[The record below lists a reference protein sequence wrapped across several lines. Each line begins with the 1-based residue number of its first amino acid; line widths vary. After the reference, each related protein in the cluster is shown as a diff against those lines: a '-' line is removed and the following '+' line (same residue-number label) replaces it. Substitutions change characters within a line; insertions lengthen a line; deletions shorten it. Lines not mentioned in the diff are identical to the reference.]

1 VSVLL
6 LVRHGQASFGAAD
19 YDRLSELGERQSRML
34 GEALAARGVRP
45 DLLVR
50 GALRRHRQTAEA
62 AVSGAGWTGEVLEDP
77 GWDEF
82 DRRTSTGAAVEE
94 ERSQDGTGPTQA
106 TLEHQVRR
114 FEDSVSRW
122 ASGDHDEDYHE
133 SFPAFRSR
141 VQESLRRTLSLLGSR
156 DTAVVF
162 TSGGPVSWVT
172 AALTDGGV
180 PTWRRMADV
189 VVNSSVTKVVTGR
202 RGVSLISFNEHSHLE
217 ADRNLIT
224 YR

>member
-19 YDRLSELGERQSRML
+19 YDRLSELGERQSRMV

-45 DLLVR
+45 DLIVR
-50 GALRRHRQTAEA
+50 GALRRHRQTADA

-94 ERSQDGTGPTQA
+94 EASQQHRTV
-106 TLEHQVRR
+106 EEQVRH

-122 ASGDHDEDYHE
+122 ASGEHDADYHE
-133 SFPAFRSR
+133 SFPAFQAR
-141 VQESLRRTLSLLGSR
+141 VREALRRTLSRLGPR
-156 DTAVVF
+156 ETGVVF

-172 AALTDGGV
+172 ATLTDGGV

-189 VVNSSVTKVVTGR
+189 VVNTSVTKVLAGS
-202 RGVSLISFNEHSHLE
+202 RGASLISFNEHSHLE
-217 ADRNLIT
+217 ADKALIT

>member
-19 YDRLSELGERQSRML
+19 YDRLSALGERQSRML

-45 DLLVR
+45 DVVVR
-50 GALRRHRQTAEA
+50 GSLRRHRQTAEA
-62 AVSGAGWTGEVLEDP
+62 AVSGAGWSGEVEEDP

-82 DRRTSTGAAVEE
+82 DRRTSTGAAVDEE
-94 ERSQDGTGPTQA
+94 VAQDTDPVLD
-106 TLEHQVRR
+106 LEDRVRL

-122 ASGDHDEDYHE
+122 ASGEHDGDYHE
-133 SFPAFRSR
+133 SFPAFQTR
-141 VQESLRRTLSLLGSR
+141 VQETLRRTLARLGPR
-156 DTAVVF
+156 ETGVVF

-180 PTWRRMADV
+180 PSWRRMADV
-189 VVNSSVTKVVTGR
+189 VVNSSVTKVVAGG

-217 ADRNLIT
+217 ADKALIT

>member
-19 YDRLSELGERQSRML
+19 YDRLSELGERQSRMV

-62 AVSGAGWTGEVLEDP
+62 AVAGAGWAGEVLEDP

-82 DRRTSTGAAVEE
+82 DRRTSTGAAVREE
-94 ERSQDGTGPTQA
+94 LAQEREGERS
-106 TLEHQVRR
+106 LEDQVRH
-114 FEDSVSRW
+114 FEDSVTRW
-122 ASGDHDEDYHE
+122 ASGQHDEDYSE
-133 SFPAFRSR
+133 SFPAFQAR
-141 VQESLRRTLSLLGSR
+141 VQETLRRTLSRLGPR
-156 DTAVVF
+156 GTGVVF
-162 TSGGPVSWVT
+162 TTGGPVSWVT
-172 AALTDGGV
+172 AALTDGGP

-189 VVNSSVTKVVTGR
+189 VVNSSVTKVVAGS
-202 RGVSLISFNEHSHLE
+202 RGASLISFNEHSHLE
-217 ADRNLIT
+217 ADRALIS